1 MKFTGQIQGITK
13 DFKTE
18 KFIVSFTMN
27 ESLPVDEVNSLMNEK
42 LSVEVKKW
50 KKKRSL
56 DANGYLW
63 VLCTEIARLIG
74 SSKDEVYE
82 EMLQKYGFLD
92 KDEDGSFITVTLKSN
107 IDISRVEGHWKF
119 YKSNEKFNAYL
130 MIKGT
135 SEYDTSEM
143 AHFLDMVVQ
152 EAKELGIQTE
162 TPDEIARLK
171 ALWGKAY
178 ENSITE

>member
-1 MKFTGQIQGITK
+1 MECSGQLVDIKKNWQN
-13 DFKTE
+13 D
-18 KFIVSFTMN
+18 KFII
-27 ESLPVDEVNSLMNEK
+27 
-42 LSVEVKKW
+42 SVEVNEKISQEMVEEVQNCKLRMILKKW
-50 KKKRSL
+50 KQKRSL

-63 VLCTEIARLIG
+63 YLCTEIARVID

-82 EMLQKYGFLD
+82 EMLQKYGYLY
-92 KDEDGSFITVTLKSN
+92 KDEDGSCITVTLKSS

-119 YKSNEKFNAYL
+119 LKTNGKFNAYL

-162 TPDEIARLK
+162 TPDEIERMK

-178 ENSITE
+178 ENSITK

>member
-1 MKFTGQIQGITK
+1 MRFTGEISSIGREWNSNK
-13 DFKTE
+13 AV
-18 KFIVSFTMN
+18 VSLAL
-27 ESLPVDEVNSLMNEK
+27 EEPHLVDEIIPLMKKK
-42 LSVEVKKW
+42 LNIEIKEW

-63 VLCTEIARLIG
+63 ALCTEIANHEEVR

-82 EMLQKYGFLD
+82 EMLQKYGYLY
-92 KDEDGSFITVTLKSN
+92 KDEDGSFITVTLKAD

-119 YKSNEKFNAYL
+119 YKSNGKFNAYL

-135 SEYDTSEM
+135 SEYDTKEM
-143 AHFLDMVVQ
+143 AHFLDMVVE

-162 TPDEIARLK
+162 TPDKIAEMK
-171 ALWGKAY
+171 ALWGVDVG
-178 ENSITE
+178 